1 MEPAAQRPQPTAYQP
16 GMPDRRRGKPD
27 AWSVVFRLL
36 TLLVYPL
43 LVVFLF
49 IFFGVA
55 SQDHSRAMAMQ
66 FGRSD
71 GAAPVSHADLFTVL
85 PLLLAGLLIGA
96 AGLVLSRKRA
106 RRRWDYNGQTQ
117 LALVLLSAGG
127 LAVFF
132 ILR

>member
-1 MEPAAQRPQPTAYQP
+1 
-16 GMPDRRRGKPD
+16 
-27 AWSVVFRLL
+27 
-36 TLLVYPL
+36 
-43 LVVFLF
+43 
-49 IFFGVA
+49 
-55 SQDHSRAMAMQ
+55 MAMQ
-66 FGRSD
+66 FGHSD

-106 RRRWDYNGQTQ
+106 RRRWDYNCQTQ

>member
-1 MEPAAQRPQPTAYQP
+1 MERTTDRPPSIAFQP

-55 SQDHSRAMAMQ
+55 SQDHSRALAMQ

-71 GAAPVSHADLFTVL
+71 GAGSVSHADLYAVL

-106 RRRWDYNGQTQ
+106 RRRWDYNCQTQ